1 MFHHAFKFCESLCHP
16 SRPPHSEAGAIG
28 SRLTGAGWGGCAI
41 SMVPADRVDA
51 FIAHVAEHY
60 YATLESKPAD
70 QSTYLFATAPS
81 SGARAI
87 DLRHRGG
94 SGRLSQDCTIA

>member
-1 MFHHAFKFCESLCHP
+1 MLAYFFHLLE
-16 SRPPHSEAGAIG
+16 PHREAGAIG